1 MLVKIFDPN
10 NSGFIYVDE
19 VKKLEVVR
27 GYCRHEKI
35 DDNIIEN
42 VKIGKDG
49 KKQTSVVF
57 PTKYNLFPSYKK
69 IDYSNEDVYPVKIII
84 LFFKSSQNEDALT
97 YSMQNNNQVYI
108 LNENGKTIDTI

>member
-19 VKKLEVVR
+19 VKKLAVVR
-27 GYCRHEKI
+27 GYCQHGKI
-35 DDNIIEN
+35 DDNVVEN

-49 KKQTSVVF
+49 KKQMSVIF
-57 PTKYNLFPSYKK
+57 PTKYYLFPYNKK
-69 IDYSNEDVYPVKIII
+69 IDYSNDDVYPVKIII
-84 LFFKSSQNEDALT
+84 LFFKNSQNEDAIT
-97 YSMQNNNQVYI
+97 YSMQSNNQVYI